1 MQYNKTMTQP
11 ATAPGPQGHTKHLTW
26 HTDGS
31 ITTVTL
37 NRPDQLNAITLDTY
51 GHFITLCEAIATNPA
66 VRVVVLRG
74 SGSRAFAAGTDI
86 NEFHNALR
94 ADPAK
99 RHENVLHVEQR
110 SADALAAFAQIPQL
124 TVAAVNGVAA
134 GAGFGLAL
142 AADLRVGVSG
152 ARVGFPIARTLGNVL
167 SEDMTT
173 ALVSVV
179 GHSWARRIL
188 LAAEMVPVDELV
200 ACGAWSWV
208 CSAEEFD
215 DRLAAWTGR
224 LAQLSP
230 LTQAGSKTVLNGL
243 DDPSTTARDQAAK
256 LVDRAYRSSD
266 FAGAVAAFAAKKPAE
281 FTSAW
286 PL

>member
-1 MQYNKTMTQP
+1 M
-11 ATAPGPQGHTKHLTW
+11 
-26 HTDGS
+26 
-31 ITTVTL
+31 
-37 NRPDQLNAITLDTY
+37 
-51 GHFITLCEAIATNPA
+51 
-66 VRVVVLRG
+66 
-74 SGSRAFAAGTDI
+74 
-86 NEFHNALR
+86 
-94 ADPAK
+94 
-99 RHENVLHVEQR
+99 EQR
-110 SADALAAFAQIPQL
+110 SADALEAFAQIPQL
-124 TVAAVNGVAA
+124 TVAAINGVAA

-230 LTQAGSKTVLNGL
+230 LTQAGSKTILTGL
-243 DDPSTTARDQAAK
+243 ADPSPTARNQAAELVDQA
-256 LVDRAYRSSD
+256 YQSSD
-266 FAGAVAAFAAKKPAE
+266 FAGAVAAFATKKPAV
-281 FTSAW
+281 FSPSW